1 MNNKFLEQAKAEAQN
16 KKKTPPVAKM
26 PKVGKE
32 KKTATLTTVLTP
44 TNKEKLTQ
52 LAQEAGMSV
61 AELIAYW
68 IENNETE

>member
-16 KKKTPPVAKM
+16 KKKT
-26 PKVGKE
+26 
-32 KKTATLTTVLTP
+32 ATLTTVLTP
-44 TNKEKLTQ
+44 SNKEKLTQ